1 MSTGDDQPA
10 RIAQAHASSYSAQE
24 RDLATRLIVE
34 NYQQLVMIARQKRRR
49 SDGQSTLA
57 TIDLLHEGLL
67 KLGTDWHF
75 NSREHLLRSANLA
88 MRCVIV
94 DHARR
99 KQAAKRGGEA
109 VQVDVDE
116 ALLPEFAETPEQVVA
131 IAELMD
137 LLAAENER
145 WMLVVDARYFS
156 GMTEAETALTLG
168 ISERTVRRDW
178 QEARQWLARQLGV
191 AR

>member
-1 MSTGDDQPA
+1 MPTEDDHQSPLSL
-10 RIAQAHASSYSAQE
+10 AHADSYSATE
-24 RDLATRLIVE
+24 RAMAERLITD
-34 NYQQLVMIARQKRRR
+34 NYAELVQLARQKRRR
-49 SDGQSTLA
+49 AGGQSTLA

-67 KLGTDWHF
+67 KLDTDRDWH
-75 NSREHLLRSANLA
+75 SREHFFRSANLA

-99 KQAAKRGGEA
+99 KQSAKRGGDA
-109 VQVDVDE
+109 VRVDVDE

-137 LLAAENER
+137 RLAAANER

-156 GMTEAETALTLG
+156 GMTETETAIALG
-168 ISERTVRRDW
+168 ISERTARRDW
-178 QEARQWLARQLGV
+178 QDARQWLADQLELS
-191 AR
+191 R

>member
-1 MSTGDDQPA
+1 MSTEDDQLRSLAPA
-10 RIAQAHASSYSAQE
+10 QASSYSPLE
-24 RDLATRLIVE
+24 RDLAERLIVD
-34 NYQQLVMIARQKRRR
+34 NYDQLVQIARQKRRR
-49 SDGQSTLA
+49 SGSQSTLA

-67 KLGTDWHF
+67 KLGTDRGWH
-75 NSREHLLRSANLA
+75 SREHFLRSANLA

-99 KQAAKRGGEA
+99 RQAAKRGGDA

-116 ALLPEFAETPEQVVA
+116 GLLPEFAETPEQVVA
-131 IAELMD
+131 IAELMAQ
-137 LLAAENER
+137 LAAENKR

-156 GMTEAETALTLG
+156 GMTEPETALALG
-168 ISERTVRRDW
+168 ISERTARRDW

-191 AR
+191 AD